1 MVKQQVNQ
9 QQTIFCKADEGG
21 TTMENILFALKGIEF
36 LVIEALV
43 IAAVAAV
50 LIAGVYEVVRAKVQE
65 ARRRDRIA
73 QAPAV
78 KAPVASQPAR
88 P

>member
-1 MVKQQVNQ
+1 
-9 QQTIFCKADEGG
+9 
-21 TTMENILFALKGIEF
+21 MENILFALKGIEF

-50 LIAGVYEVVRAKVQE
+50 LIAGVYEVVRTKVQE
-65 ARRRDRIA
+65 ARRRDQIA
-73 QAPAV
+73 H
-78 KAPVASQPAR
+78 APVARPRVAHQPVR